1 MWCYIQIKTH
11 LPHLGSLQFHHTFES
26 HVCKIEK
33 SFHFA
38 ACIWKACLFHNYHI
52 AILVGPLCQLDW
64 KVQKSV
70 FVDVK
75 YMDNRKI
82 TTIATFEPQVK
93 FQTFLTTY
101 RSSKGKG
108 NDRNVK
114 EIFYTS
120 FAIVQPLTVTVNS
133 EIKCCSS

>member
-1 MWCYIQIKTH
+1 
-11 LPHLGSLQFHHTFES
+11 
-26 HVCKIEK
+26 
-33 SFHFA
+33 
-38 ACIWKACLFHNYHI
+38 
-52 AILVGPLCQLDW
+52 
-64 KVQKSV
+64 
-70 FVDVK
+70 
-75 YMDNRKI
+75 MDNRKI